1 MAVLAE
7 AISVIMRCETI
18 ETRYPGGWEGY
29 VKDAPNKNLCTDGR
43 LARVGFMSPYDATS
57 FVSRLE
63 QLGFEFVRDGKAV
76 DVCVVDQLQ
85 GPASRCEWLECLHM
99 DISGDG
105 ETICVAVCRE
115 AGDQSNDVYPPET
128 WKIHDSLSRN
138 CKFIPNENVKDR
150 LELIR
155 HENGLDV
162 FRDRTTGKIFYMGRT
177 SPLLSVAR
185 RTKEGIW
192 RSSNES

>member
-18 ETRYPGGWEGY
+18 ETRYPRGGDGY
-29 VKDAPNKNLCTDGR
+29 VKDAPNKTLCTDGR
-43 LARVGFMSPYDATS
+43 LARVGFMAPHDVKS

-63 QLGFEFVRDGKAV
+63 KLGFEFVRDGKAI
-76 DVCVVDQLQ
+76 DMCVVDQLH
-85 GPASRCEWLECLHM
+85 GPTARCEWLEYLHM
-99 DISGDG
+99 DISDSS

-115 AGDQSNDVYPPET
+115 VGDQGNDVYPPET
-128 WKIHDSLSRN
+128 WNIHDSLSRN
-138 CKFIPNENVKDR
+138 CRFIPNENVKDR

-162 FRDRTTGKIFYMGRT
+162 FRDRTTDKVFYMGRT
-177 SPLLSVAR
+177 SPLPSVAR
-185 RTKEGIW
+185 
-192 RSSNES
+192 